1 MNKYIKIIFCKYKI
15 IKSIPDIMKTKFKQI
30 TRKKHLEIT
39 LQSFPSH
46 PKPKIH
52 LEQYSTPSSIATDV
66 LWNAYNLD
74 DIDGKN
80 ILDLGCGT
88 GIFAIGAV
96 LLGAYNAWGVD
107 VDSDALITAKKSARN
122 RGVENCV
129 NFMESDIKDISIE
142 NIFQKNSSENR
153 DYIDTIIQNPPFG
166 SQLKVKKGS
175 DRIFMEKSV
184 EMAPI
189 TYSFHMAETED
200 FVENYFLN
208 LGAEITHRFYYL
220 FPLPKIYSFHKL
232 DAKEIK
238 VVVVRVKRINK

>member
-1 MNKYIKIIFCKYKI
+1 
-15 IKSIPDIMKTKFKQI
+15 MKTKFKQI
-30 TRKKHLEIT
+30 TRKRHLEIT
-39 LQSFPSH
+39 LQSFPPH

-52 LEQYSTPSSIATDV
+52 LEQYSTPPSIAADV
-66 LWNAYNLD
+66 LWNAYNLN
-74 DIDGKN
+74 DIEGKN

-96 LLGAYNAWGVD
+96 FLGAYRAWGVD
-107 VDSDALITAKKSARN
+107 VDSDALITAKKSARK
-122 RGVENCV
+122 RGVENWV
-129 NFMESDIKDISIE
+129 NFIESDIKDISME
-142 NIFQKNSSENR
+142 NIFQKNTYSENK

-238 VVVVRVKRINK
+238 VLVVRVKRINK